1 MGTVEQ
7 KVGKRVRAYREQ
19 LGMSVADLAQRSGVG
34 EKVIEAIEAGDVI
47 PAIGVLVRLSRALGQ
62 RLGTF
67 MDDQF
72 KPDPVITRR
81 GDAATAPVDT
91 VKSQGFVCRSLAFG
105 KPDRHMEPFYYE
117 FPADGDDMASTH
129 EGEEF
134 IICVSG
140 EIELSYG
147 PQKYILKPGD
157 TAYYNSVVTH
167 GVKAAGGAP
176 ATLYGIIFMP
186 A

>member
-1 MGTVEQ
+1 MGTVEE
-7 KVGKRVRAYREQ
+7 KVGKRVRSYREQ
-19 LGMSVADLAQRSGVG
+19 LNMSVAQLAERSGVG
-34 EKVIEAIEAGDVI
+34 EKVIEAIEAGEVI
-47 PAIGVLVRLSRALGQ
+47 PAIGVLVRLSRSLGQ

-72 KPDPVITRR
+72 KPDPIITRK
-81 GDAATAPVDT
+81 AEMESVPVDA
-91 VKSQGFVCRSLAFG
+91 VRSQGFVCRSLAYG
-105 KPDRHMEPFYYE
+105 KTDRHMEPFFYQ
-117 FPADGDDMASTH
+117 FPADGDDMASSH

-147 PQKYILKPGD
+147 PQKFILKPGD

-167 GVKAAGGAP
+167 GVKAHGGSP

>member
-1 MGTVEQ
+1 MGSVEM

-19 LGMSVADLAQRSGVG
+19 LEMSVADLATKSGVD
-34 EKVIEAIEAGDVI
+34 EKVIDAVESGDVI
-47 PAIGVLVRLSRALGQ
+47 PAISVLLKLSRALGQ

-72 KPDPVITRR
+72 KPDPVITRK
-81 GDAATAPVDT
+81 DDEASAPVDV

-105 KPDRHMEPFYYE
+105 KPDRHMEPFFYE
-117 FPADGDDMASTH
+117 FPANGDDMKSSH

-140 EIELSYG
+140 EIELTYG
-147 PQKYILKPGD
+147 PQKFILKPGD

-167 GVKAAGGAP
+167 GVKAAGDAP
-176 ATLYGIIFMP
+176 ATLYGVIFMP